1 MNGDMRECGGLVFG
15 TCPVVG
21 AATFRLFVFA
31 WKVAFCIHVRIIGS
45 GIVGRS
51 CTVWYSCKR
60 VIFYP
65 LLLFLCTTVSLNSL
79 PACACFFFY
88 FRWVGF
94 WFLSLLVC
102 SSYSIGLSGALFV
115 LFVCGFLD
123 TFAQCNFP
131 LWAVV
136 RICF

>member
-1 MNGDMRECGGLVFG
+1 MRVCGGLVFG

-21 AATFRLFVFA
+21 AAALRPFVSHGRSRSVYMYELL
-31 WKVAFCIHVRIIGS
+31 VAV
-45 GIVGRS
+45 IVGRS
-51 CTVWYSCKR
+51 CIVWYSCKR

-65 LLLFLCTTVSLNSL
+65 LLLFLCTTVSLNSI
-79 PACACFFFY
+79 PACACFFILF
-88 FRWVGF
+88 
-94 WFLSLLVC
+94 SLGGNLVFVIV
-102 SSYSIGLSGALFV
+102 SMFVSIVLGCLVHCLFC
-115 LFVCGFLD
+115 LCVCVFFLD